1 MALKDDIKRIL
12 KNAGIEASDT
22 MVLQVSL
29 ACVMPMQNL
38 LLQARNDG
46 IEAAAQWHDELADEP
61 KDAGHSVNEM
71 YRLAF
76 ESGYHRQSALSIRG
90 LREDIEGGKA
100 RYLKPQE
107 IAIVYGALMAAFE
120 YTLAHNFGKTY
131 EESMTKRTMEQ
142 VKEAI
147 NVFERK

>member
-1 MALKDDIKRIL
+1 
-12 KNAGIEASDT
+12 
-22 MVLQVSL
+22 
-29 ACVMPMQNL
+29 MPMQNL

-46 IEAAAQWHDELADEP
+46 IEAAAQLHDELAEEP
-61 KDAGHSVNEM
+61 KDAGHSVSEM

-76 ESGYHRQSALSIRG
+76 ESGYHRQSASSIRG

-120 YTLAHNFGKTY
+120 YTLAYNFSKTY
-131 EESMTKRTMEQ
+131 EESMIKRTMEQ